1 MAGGQQFKKRLPMSI
16 KNKYHFT
23 ELNEAQIEAVKTV
36 SGPLLVLAGA
46 GTGKTRVLTSRLSYI
61 LQNNIAH
68 PSQICTVTFTNKAAN
83 EMRIRV
89 EKMIGNSVAGWW
101 LGTFHS
107 LAARILRSNAELVNL
122 KNTFT
127 IIDTDDQI
135 RLVKQ
140 VLSLENIDE
149 KRWPARSLLS
159 IIQRWKDMGLNPIDV
174 KDAFHSGT
182 DFANNQAIKLYKLY
196 QNRLLTLNAADFG
209 DLLLHVI
216 TIFKKYSEIKKLYQN
231 KFKYILVDEFQDTN
245 ASQYYWLKTLAEE
258 HKNLCA
264 VGDDDQSIYSWR
276 GADVTNILNFEKDF
290 KNTKTIRL
298 EENYRS
304 TGNILAAASGLISKN
319 QSRLGKTLW
328 TAGEMGDKINIRT
341 VYDGKQEAESIS
353 DEIESYQRNKNS
365 INNVAILVRAGFQT
379 RTFEERFLKIGLPY
393 QVIGGLRFYER
404 AEIRD
409 AIAYLRLINSSDDQL
424 AYERII
430 NKPKRGLGD
439 KTIRQIEQYSRS
451 SKLNLEMAARKLA
464 ETDEL
469 TSKASSSIRLFSK
482 KIDKWRLDL
491 SKNKLGELVE
501 IVLEESGYIE
511 MLKKDRSI
519 EAPGRLDNLKE
530 LVNAINEFES
540 LQNFLDHIQ
549 LVMEGANN
557 QNLETAKIMTLHAA
571 KGLEFPLV
579 FLPGWEEG
587 LFPNQRSIDENG
599 ESGLEEERRLAY
611 VGITRAK
618 NNVWIFNANSRL
630 THGQWI
636 DCIPSRFIDELPDK
650 NINRFSSYSNNFKSS
665 IASEWLI
672 ANNKKEINLSKEYI
686 DENNDNKF
694 KLMERIFHQKFGY
707 GKILEIDGDKVTI
720 DFEKAGEKKLM
731 LTFIEKI

>member
-1 MAGGQQFKKRLPMSI
+1 MSI
-16 KNKYHFT
+16 KNQYQFT

-36 SGPLLVLAGA
+36 NGPLLVLAGA

-61 LQNNIAH
+61 LKNNIAH

-149 KRWPARSLLS
+149 KRWPARSMLS
-159 IIQRWKDMGLNPIDV
+159 IIQTWKDMGLNPIDV

-216 TIFKKYSEIKKLYQN
+216 TIFDKHPEIKKLYQN

-245 ASQYYWLKTLAEE
+245 ASQYYWLKTLAEK

-304 TGNILAAASGLISKN
+304 TGNILAAASGLIAKN

-328 TAGEMGDKINIRT
+328 TEGEMGDKINIRT
-341 VYDGKQEAESIS
+341 VYDGKEEAESIS

-501 IVLEESGYIE
+501 IVLEESGYVE

-540 LQNFLDHIQ
+540 LQNFLEHIQ

-665 IASEWLI
+665 IATKWFQ
-672 ANNKKEINLSKEYI
+672 ANNKNEIHSKNKVKYI
-686 DENNDNKF
+686 QFLIVKKF
-694 KLMERIFHQKFGY
+694 KI
-707 GKILEIDGDKVTI
+707 
-720 DFEKAGEKKLM
+720 
-731 LTFIEKI
+731 

>member
-1 MAGGQQFKKRLPMSI
+1 MTFKNTHLIS
-16 KNKYHFT
+16 
-23 ELNEAQIEAVKTV
+23 ELNEAQQEAVKTV
-36 SGPLLVLAGA
+36 NGPLLVLAGA

-61 LQNNIAH
+61 LQNKIAH
-68 PSQICTVTFTNKAAN
+68 PSEICTVTFTNKAAN
-83 EMRIRV
+83 EMRVRV
-89 EKMIGNSVAGWW
+89 ENIIGNSIAGWW

-135 RLVKQ
+135 RLIKQ
-140 VLSLENIDE
+140 VLSLENVDE

-159 IIQRWKDMGLNPIDV
+159 IIQRWKDMGLNPEDV

-182 DFANNQAIKLYKLY
+182 DFANNQAIKLYRLY
-196 QNRLLTLNAADFG
+196 QNRLITLNAADFG

-216 TIFKKYSEIKKLYQN
+216 TIFQKHSEIKKLYQN

-245 ASQYYWLKTLAEE
+245 ASQYYWLKTLAEL

-276 GADVTNILNFEKDF
+276 GADVSNILNFEKDF

-319 QSRLGKTLW
+319 ISRLGKTLW
-328 TAGEMGDKINIRT
+328 TEGEMGNKINIRS
-341 VYDGKQEAESIS
+341 VYDGKQEAEYIS
-353 DEIESYQRNKNS
+353 DEIEAYQRNNNS
-365 INNVAILVRAGFQT
+365 INKVAILVRAGFQT

-409 AIAYLRLINSSDDQL
+409 AVAYLRLINSSDDQL

-451 SKLNLEMAARKLA
+451 SKLNLDNAARKLA

-469 TSKASSSIRLFSK
+469 TSKASASIRLFSRK
-482 KIDKWRLDL
+482 LDKWRIDL
-491 SKNKLGELVE
+491 SNNKLGELVE

-540 LQNFLDHIQ
+540 LQNFLEHIQ

-557 QNLETAKIMTLHAA
+557 QDIETAKIMTLHAA

-618 NNVWIFNANSRL
+618 SEVWIFNANSRL

-636 DCIPSRFIDELPDK
+636 DCIPSRFIDELPEENVNK
-650 NINRFSSYSNNFKSS
+650 LSSYLNNHNFNST
-665 IASEWLI
+665 IASEWLRT
-672 ANNKKEINLSKEYI
+672 NNKKVINYNE
-686 DENNDNKF
+686 DNNYANDTNQF
-694 KLMERIFHQKFGY
+694 KLMERVFHQKFGY
-707 GKILEIDGDKVTI
+707 GKIIEIDGDKATI
-720 DFEKAGEKKLM
+720 NFEKAGEKKLI

>member
-1 MAGGQQFKKRLPMSI
+1 MTENSQNYLDLLNKEQRSAVQQ
-16 KNKYHFT
+16 T
-23 ELNEAQIEAVKTV
+23 
-36 SGPLLVLAGA
+36 SGSLLVLAGA

-149 KRWPARSLLS
+149 KRWPARSMLS

-216 TIFKKYSEIKKLYQN
+216 TIFQKHSEIKKLYQN

-245 ASQYYWLKTLAEE
+245 ASQYYWLKTLAEK

-304 TGNILAAASGLISKN
+304 TGNILAAASGLIAKN

-328 TAGEMGDKINIRT
+328 TEGEMGDKINIRT
-341 VYDGKQEAESIS
+341 VYDGKEEAESIS

-501 IVLEESGYIE
+501 IVLEESGYVE

-540 LQNFLDHIQ
+540 LQNFLEHIQ

-665 IASEWLI
+665 IASEWFI

>member
-1 MAGGQQFKKRLPMSI
+1 MSI
-16 KNKYHFT
+16 KNKYHFA

-36 SGPLLVLAGA
+36 NGPLLVLAGA

-135 RLVKQ
+135 RLIKQ

-196 QNRLLTLNAADFG
+196 QNRLLTLNAVDFG

-216 TIFKKYSEIKKLYQN
+216 TIFQKHSEIKKLYQN

-304 TGNILAAASGLISKN
+304 TGNILAAASGLIAKN

-328 TAGEMGDKINIRT
+328 TKGEMGDKINIRT
-341 VYDGKQEAESIS
+341 VFDGKEEAESIS

-365 INNVAILVRAGFQT
+365 LNNVAILVRAGFQT

-424 AYERII
+424 AFERII

-482 KIDKWRLDL
+482 KIDKWREDL

-501 IVLEESGYIE
+501 LVLEESGYIE

-540 LQNFLDHIQ
+540 LQNFLEHIQ

-587 LFPNQRSIDENG
+587 LFPNQRSVDESG

-650 NINRFSSYSNNFKSS
+650 NINRFSTYSNNFKSS

-672 ANNKKEINLSKEYI
+672 ANNKKEINLSKDYI
-686 DENNDNKF
+686 DENSNNKF

>member
-1 MAGGQQFKKRLPMSI
+1 MTFKNTHLIS
-16 KNKYHFT
+16 
-23 ELNEAQIEAVKTV
+23 ELNEAQQEAVKTV
-36 SGPLLVLAGA
+36 NGPLLVLAGA

-61 LQNNIAH
+61 LQNKIAH
-68 PSQICTVTFTNKAAN
+68 PSEICTVTFTNKAAN
-83 EMRIRV
+83 EMRVRV
-89 EKMIGNSVAGWW
+89 ENIIGNSIAGWW

-135 RLVKQ
+135 RLIKQ
-140 VLSLENIDE
+140 VLSLENVDE

-159 IIQRWKDMGLNPIDV
+159 IIQRWKDMGLNPEDV

-182 DFANNQAIKLYKLY
+182 DFANNQAIKLYRLY
-196 QNRLLTLNAADFG
+196 QNRLITLNAADFG

-216 TIFKKYSEIKKLYQN
+216 TIFQKHPEIKKLYQN

-245 ASQYYWLKTLAEE
+245 ASQYYWLKTLAEL

-276 GADVTNILNFEKDF
+276 GADVSNILNFEKDF

-319 QSRLGKTLW
+319 ISRLGKTLW
-328 TAGEMGDKINIRT
+328 TEGEMGNKINIRS
-341 VYDGKQEAESIS
+341 VYDGKQEAEYIS
-353 DEIESYQRNKNS
+353 DEIEAYQRNNNS
-365 INNVAILVRAGFQT
+365 INKVAILVRAGFQT

-409 AIAYLRLINSSDDQL
+409 AVAYLRLINSSDDQL

-451 SKLNLEMAARKLA
+451 SKFNLDNAARKLA

-469 TSKASSSIRLFSK
+469 TSKASASIRLFSRK
-482 KIDKWRLDL
+482 LDKWRIDL
-491 SKNKLGELVE
+491 SNNKLGELVE

-540 LQNFLDHIQ
+540 LQNFLEHIQ

-557 QNLETAKIMTLHAA
+557 QDIETAKIMTLHAA

-618 NNVWIFNANSRL
+618 SEVWIFNANSRL

-636 DCIPSRFIDELPDK
+636 DCIPSRFIDELPEENVNK
-650 NINRFSSYSNNFKSS
+650 LSSYLNNHNFNST
-665 IASEWLI
+665 IASEWLRT
-672 ANNKKEINLSKEYI
+672 NNKKVINYNE
-686 DENNDNKF
+686 DNNYANDTNQF
-694 KLMERIFHQKFGY
+694 KLMERVFHQKFGY
-707 GKILEIDGDKVTI
+707 GKIIEIDGDKATI
-720 DFEKAGEKKLM
+720 NFEKAGEKKLI

>member
-1 MAGGQQFKKRLPMSI
+1 MSI
-16 KNKYHFT
+16 KNQYQFT

-36 SGPLLVLAGA
+36 NGPLLVLAGA

-216 TIFKKYSEIKKLYQN
+216 TIFDKHPEIKKLYQN

-245 ASQYYWLKTLAEE
+245 ASQYYWLKTLAEK

-304 TGNILAAASGLISKN
+304 TGNILAAASGLIAKN

-328 TAGEMGDKINIRT
+328 TEGEMGDKINIRT
-341 VYDGKQEAESIS
+341 VYDGKEEAESIS

-501 IVLEESGYIE
+501 IVLEESGYVE

-540 LQNFLDHIQ
+540 LQNFLEHIQ

-557 QNLETAKIMTLHAA
+557 QNIETAKIMTLHAA

-665 IASEWLI
+665 IASEWFI

>member
-1 MAGGQQFKKRLPMSI
+1 MSI
-16 KNKYHFT
+16 KNQYQFT

-36 SGPLLVLAGA
+36 NGPLLVLAGA

-216 TIFKKYSEIKKLYQN
+216 TIFDKHSEIKKLYQN

-245 ASQYYWLKTLAEE
+245 ASQYYWLKTLAEK

-304 TGNILAAASGLISKN
+304 TGNILAAASGLIAKN

-328 TAGEMGDKINIRT
+328 TEGEMGDKINIRT
-341 VYDGKQEAESIS
+341 VYDGKEEAESIS

-501 IVLEESGYIE
+501 IVLEESGYVE

-540 LQNFLDHIQ
+540 LQNFLEHIQ

-665 IASEWLI
+665 IASEWFI

-707 GKILEIDGDKVTI
+707 GKILEIDGDKVRI

>member
-1 MAGGQQFKKRLPMSI
+1 MTIKKINHLS
-16 KNKYHFT
+16 
-23 ELNEAQIEAVKTV
+23 ELNDAQKEAVESV
-36 SGPLLVLAGA
+36 NGPLLVLAGA

-61 LQNNIAH
+61 LQNKIAH
-68 PSQICTVTFTNKAAN
+68 PSEICTVTFTNKAAN
-83 EMRIRV
+83 EMRMRV
-89 EKMIGNSVAGWW
+89 EKMIGNSIAGWW

-107 LAARILRSNAELVNL
+107 LAARILRANAELVNL

-135 RLVKQ
+135 RLIKQ
-140 VLSLENIDE
+140 ILSLENIDE

-196 QNRLLTLNAADFG
+196 QNRLITLNAADFG

-216 TIFKKYSEIKKLYQN
+216 TIFQRNSDIKSLYQN

-245 ASQYYWLKTLAEE
+245 ASQYFWLKSLAEK

-276 GADVTNILNFEKDF
+276 GADVSNILNFEKDF
-290 KNTKTIRL
+290 QNTKTIRL

-328 TAGEMGDKINIRT
+328 TEGDIGNLINIRT
-341 VYDGKQEAESIS
+341 VYDGKEEAESIS
-353 DEIESYQRNKNS
+353 DEIEAYQRNNNS

-393 QVIGGLRFYER
+393 QVVGGLRFYER
-404 AEIRD
+404 LEIRD

-424 AYERII
+424 AFERII

-451 SKLNLEMAARKLA
+451 SKLNLEMAARKLS

-469 TSKASSSIRLFSK
+469 SSKASSTIRLFSK
-482 KIDKWRLDL
+482 NLDKWRIDL
-491 SKNKLGELVE
+491 VGKKLGELVE

-540 LQNFLDHIQ
+540 LQNFLEHIQ

-557 QNLETAKIMTLHAA
+557 QEIETAKIMTLHAA

-618 NNVWIFNANSRL
+618 SDLWIFNANSRL

-636 DCIPSRFIDELPDK
+636 DCIPSRFLDELPEK
-650 NINRFSSYSNNFKSS
+650 NINRFSSYSHNYNFKSS
-665 IASEWLI
+665 IASEWLA
-672 ANNKKEINLSKEYI
+672 ANNKKVINHFQDNKY
-686 DENNDNKF
+686 DNNDTNF

-707 GKILEIDGDKVTI
+707 GKIIDIDGDKVTI